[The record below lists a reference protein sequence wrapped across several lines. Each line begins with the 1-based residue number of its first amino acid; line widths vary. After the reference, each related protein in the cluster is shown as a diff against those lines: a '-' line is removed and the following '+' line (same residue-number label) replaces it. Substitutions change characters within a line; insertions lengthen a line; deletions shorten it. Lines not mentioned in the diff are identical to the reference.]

1 MFFMMML
8 SALSDNERN
17 FAEEIF
23 ENYYKLIY
31 KIAYDI
37 LNNPQDAEDTL
48 DEVMINVMNNIE
60 KFLHA
65 SGNEIT
71 SQIVIYSRNA
81 AINLYNKNKRRTE
94 AEQPITVTNED
105 GSDVIL
111 DLADIDFNLEDLII
125 SNETVE
131 IIKRHLKSLSQ
142 EHRDVINLVYSFGYS
157 NVEAAKILHIS
168 PNAVGLRLFKA
179 KKKLLE
185 IAGGELSEL
194 I

>member
-17 FAEEIF
+17 CAEEIF

-60 KFLHA
+60 KFLQA
-65 SGNEIT
+65 SGSEIT

-81 AINLYNKNKRRTE
+81 AINLYNKNKRRNE

-105 GSDVIL
+105 GEDETI
-111 DLADIDFNLEDLII
+111 DLTDIEFNLEDLII
-125 SNETVE
+125 PTSSEIGLSNP
-131 IIKRHLKSLSQ
+131 K
-142 EHRDVINLVYSFGYS
+142 
-157 NVEAAKILHIS
+157 
-168 PNAVGLRLFKA
+168 
-179 KKKLLE
+179 
-185 IAGGELSEL
+185 
-194 I
+194 